1 MTSPID
7 KKTLQEVMRW
17 LGTPLALV
25 VLLIV
30 AKPYWFGDKDSPA
43 TTADNSFWSNI
54 EQRVEAHARQSA
66 ADQRAT
72 TDELQVIEALLRD
85 IADEGRKANVLQR
98 QRMQFERC
106 IAADQVS
113 DKVCAGASK

>member
-1 MTSPID
+1 MTNPID

-30 AKPYWFGDKDSPA
+30 AKPYWIGDKDSPA
-43 TTADNSFWSNI
+43 TTADNSFWSGI

-72 TDELQVIEALLRD
+72 ADELQTIEALLRD
-85 IADEGRKANVLQR
+85 LVDHARTNNTLQR
-98 QRMQFERC
+98 QRMQFEKC
-106 IAADQVS
+106 LVADQVS
-113 DKVCAGASK
+113 DKVCAGAVR